1 MPRPEERDGEI
12 SHRPS
17 RKRLFAQQIDGG
29 TGDQRLRIAIRFREC
44 SAELS
49 EFLRDGILECPLVVA
64 EMPVDLNMDTAV
76 TLMPVTLYYLV
87 LNL

>member
-1 MPRPEERDGEI
+1 M
-12 SHRPS
+12 
-17 RKRLFAQQIDGG
+17 FAQQIDGG
-29 TGDQRLRIAIRFREC
+29 TGDQRLHIAKRFREC

-64 EMPVDLNMDTAV
+64 EMPVDLSMGTAV
-76 TLMPVTLYYLV
+76 TLLHVTLHYPI